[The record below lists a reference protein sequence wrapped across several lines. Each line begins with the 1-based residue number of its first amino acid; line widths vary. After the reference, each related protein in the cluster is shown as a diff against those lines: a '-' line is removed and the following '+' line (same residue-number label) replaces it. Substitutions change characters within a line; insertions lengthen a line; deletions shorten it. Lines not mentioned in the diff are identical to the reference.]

1 VVRKQ
6 APKKAGAK
14 LLQEKATF
22 LRIVARA
29 LMIASQ
35 EGLAALTIGRLAKE
49 LKMSKS
55 GVFAHFLSKETL
67 ELATIERAREVF
79 MSQVFSTAEL
89 NQAGVAKVW
98 SLSDD
103 WLKHIERGIFP
114 GSYFF
119 NGAFFESAGQS
130 GPIPDL
136 IREVTQEWLDGL
148 KRAVRQAQKEGDLD
162 RDVDAERVALAL
174 NGLLL
179 GGHWAH
185 LLGDYEALKETRA
198 AVMDKLHG
206 LATDKI
212 SSKAFRSVRTF
223 RGYLEDRRP

>member
-1 VVRKQ
+1 MRKRT
-6 APKKAGAK
+6 PKKAAAK

-22 LRIVARA
+22 SRIVARA
-29 LMIASQ
+29 LMIASE
-35 EGLAALTIGRLAKE
+35 EGLAALTIGRLAKG

-55 GVFAHFLSKETL
+55 GVFAHFLAKETL

-79 MSQVFSTAEL
+79 VSHVFSSAEL
-89 NQAGVAKVW
+89 SKAGVAKVW
-98 SLSDD
+98 SLSDN
-103 WLKHIERGIFP
+103 WLKHIEQGLFP

-119 NGAFFESAGQS
+119 TGAFFESAGQS
-130 GPIPDL
+130 GPVPDR
-136 IREVTQEWLDGL
+136 IREVMQEWLNRL
-148 KRAVRQAQKEGDLD
+148 KLAVKQAQKEGDLNPAI
-162 RDVDAERVALAL
+162 DAERVALAL

-212 SSKAFRSVRTF
+212 PSKAFKSVRTF
-223 RGYLEDRRP
+223 REYLEDSRP

>member
-1 VVRKQ
+1 MRKK
-6 APKKAGAK
+6 APKKAAAK

-22 LRIVARA
+22 SRIVARA
-29 LMIASQ
+29 LKIASE
-35 EGLAALTIGRLAKE
+35 EGLAALTIGRLAKG

-67 ELATIERAREVF
+67 ELATIEQAREVF
-79 MSQVFSTAEL
+79 VSHVLPSTEL
-89 NQAGVAKVW
+89 SQAGITKVW
-98 SLSDD
+98 SLCDD
-103 WLKHIERGIFP
+103 WLKHIQQEIFP

-130 GPIPDL
+130 GPIPDR
-136 IREVTQEWLDGL
+136 IREITQEWLDGL
-148 KRAVRQAQKEGDLD
+148 KRAVKQAQKEGDLD

-212 SSKAFRSVRTF
+212 PPKAFKSVRTF
-223 RGYLEDRRP
+223 RDYLEESRP